1 VGEVDLGVVQF
12 IGSVRRILRNRYV
25 DRPRAVGRHVG
36 WQLRRLAHAFPA
48 ELPLSESVLVASSG
62 HCGVSALVNAHGMYD
77 YNNMQLIKRVLADGG
92 VLVDV
97 GANVGAFSLI
107 ASEQPKAQIVAYE
120 PHPATYELLRENLR
134 RNGRRNVDAIC
145 AAVGNRDGEI
155 RISDTPGSSTTHA
168 VSAADAASGPAITVP
183 LLRLD
188 GDLARRGLTPD
199 IVKVDVE
206 GFEYDALSGCGVQLG
221 NAALFLVEINGLSDR
236 RSTGGDRISQLL
248 RDAGADGPYYY
259 DANRRCLRRRVVH
272 IGEDPVFVNRF
283 RARQFSAL
291 ASLFVAD

>member
-1 VGEVDLGVVQF
+1 MGVVTF
-12 IGSVRRILRNRYV
+12 IGSVRRIMRNHYV

-36 WQLRRLAHAFPA
+36 WQLRRLARAFPL

-62 HCGVSALVNAHGMYD
+62 RCDVSSLVNAHGMYD

-107 ASEQPKAQIVAYE
+107 ASEQPKATVVAYE
-120 PHPATYELLRENLR
+120 PHPATYKLLRENLR
-134 RNGRRNVDAIC
+134 RNGRRNVEAIC

-168 VSAADAASGPAITVP
+168 LSAVDQASDPAITVP
-183 LLRLD
+183 LVRLD
-188 GDLARRGLTPD
+188 GDLARRGRTPD
-199 IVKVDVE
+199 IVKIDVE
-206 GFEYDALSGCGVQLG
+206 GFEYDVLSGCGVQLG
-221 NAALFLVEINGLSDR
+221 NTALFLVEINGLSDR
-236 RSTGGDRISQLL
+236 RSSGGDRISQLL
-248 RDAGADGPYYY
+248 HNAGAEGPYYY
-259 DANRRCLRRRVVH
+259 DANHRCLRRRMVH
-272 IGEDPVFVNRF
+272 VGEDPVFVNRF
-283 RARQFSAL
+283 RARKFSAL